1 MEVKYTKEQL
11 NKLDKESIL
20 FLIMKQIQAISRE
33 EKKLSELSSEERLVQ
48 RQLVVKPLVDALFVY
63 LKQNQNKI

>member
-1 MEVKYTKEQL
+1 MAVKYTKEQL

-20 FLIMKQIQAISRE
+20 FLIMKQIQAISQE
-33 EKKLSELSSEERLVQ
+33 EKKLSELSSKERLVQ

-63 LKQNQNKI
+63 LK